1 MRRFIMKNS
10 DTENR
15 FEDYDEDMLRVVKK
29 DYTKILNDHKRMV
42 ELLISLPILLGGIIL
57 MVI

>member
-29 DYTKILNDHKRMV
+29 DYTKILEN
-42 ELLISLPILLGGIIL
+42 G
-57 MVI
+57 

>member
-1 MRRFIMKNS
+1 MKNS

-42 ELLISLPILLGGIIL
+42 I
-57 MVI
+57 